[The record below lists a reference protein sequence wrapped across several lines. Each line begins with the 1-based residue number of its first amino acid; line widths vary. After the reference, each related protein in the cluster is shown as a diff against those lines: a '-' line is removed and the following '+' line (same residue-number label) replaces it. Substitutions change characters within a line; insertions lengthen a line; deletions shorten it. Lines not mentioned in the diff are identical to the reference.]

1 LLVFGGGAGE
11 LGFGA
16 FEVKAGQADAGGYD
30 AAHGGPVADGVV
42 FDGAGLPLVGDLGA
56 VAVDGGSLGG
66 VVGQHEGV
74 AVFAVLVPVVPA
86 AFFPAPVQV
95 VVVALVIL
103 ASIGV
108 GCVALVDAQ
117 LGVFDAVVGQST
129 SRMRL

>member
-1 LLVFGGGAGE
+1 
-11 LGFGA
+11 
-16 FEVKAGQADAGGYD
+16 
-30 AAHGGPVADGVV
+30 
-42 FDGAGLPLVGDLGA
+42 
-56 VAVDGGSLGG
+56 
-66 VVGQHEGV
+66 V